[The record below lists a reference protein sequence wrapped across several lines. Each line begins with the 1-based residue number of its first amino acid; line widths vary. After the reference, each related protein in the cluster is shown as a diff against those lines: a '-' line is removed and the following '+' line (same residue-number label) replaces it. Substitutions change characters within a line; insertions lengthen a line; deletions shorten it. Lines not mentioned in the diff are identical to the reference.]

1 MRIVK
6 VIIVMLLSMVLF
18 TGCSGCETPQT
29 VYLIGEGYTFETIKV
44 KLENDEA
51 KEQFVLYYEVLAQD
65 ESTHYFSFTI
75 INNTETLKN
84 SNQFSYKDNLES
96 EFSFNENGYYEFS
109 NSKTFYISYKEANEE
124 VKNLIKDKNCSIE
137 LPIGTFTFS

>member
-29 VYLIGEGYTFETIKV
+29 VYLIGEEYTFETIKV

-65 ESTHYFSFTI
+65 ENVVLEQVGESLQLDKYLNVFKMYI
-75 INNTETLKN
+75 QENDINELMKIKNVINN
-84 SNQFSYKDNLES
+84 
-96 EFSFNENGYYEFS
+96 
-109 NSKTFYISYKEANEE
+109 
-124 VKNLIKDKNCSIE
+124 
-137 LPIGTFTFS
+137 

>member
-1 MRIVK
+1 MKIVK

-29 VYLIGEGYTFETIKV
+29 VYLIGEEYTFETIKV

-51 KEQFVLYYEVLAQD
+51 NEKFILYYEVLVQD

-84 SNQFSYKDNLES
+84 SNQFNYKDNLDS
-96 EFSFNENGYYEFS
+96 KIKFNENGYYEFS
-109 NSKTFYISYKEANEE
+109 NSRTFYISYKEANAE
-124 VKNLIKDKNCSIE
+124 VKSLIKDKICSIE

>member
-29 VYLIGEGYTFETIKV
+29 VYLIGEEYTFETIKV

-75 INNTETLKN
+75 INN
-84 SNQFSYKDNLES
+84 LES
-96 EFSFNENGYYEFS
+96 EISFNENGYYEFS

-124 VKNLIKDKNCSIE
+124 VKNLIKNKNCSIE

>member
-29 VYLIGEGYTFETIKV
+29 VYLIGDEYTFETIKV

-51 KEQFVLYYEVLAQD
+51 KEQFVLYYEV
-65 ESTHYFSFTI
+65 
-75 INNTETLKN
+75 LKN

>member
-1 MRIVK
+1 MKIVK

-29 VYLIGEGYTFETIKV
+29 VYLIGEEYTFETIKV

-51 KEQFVLYYEVLAQD
+51 NEKFILYYEVLVQD
-65 ESTHYFSFTI
+65 KRTHYFSFTI
-75 INNTETLKN
+75 TNNTETLKN
-84 SNQFSYKDNLES
+84 SNQFNYKDNLDS
-96 EFSFNENGYYEFS
+96 EIKFNENGYYEFS
-109 NSKTFYISYKEANEE
+109 NSRTFYISYKEANAE
-124 VKNLIKDKNCSIE
+124 VKSLIKDKICSIE

>member
-1 MRIVK
+1 MKIVK
-6 VIIVMLLSMVLF
+6 AIIVMLFSMVLV
-18 TGCSGCETPQT
+18 TSCSGGETPQT
-29 VYLIGEGYTFETIKV
+29 VYLIGEKYTFETIKV

-51 KEQFVLYYEVLAQD
+51 KEQFVLYYEVLVQD

-75 INNTETLKN
+75 INNTEDLKN

-96 EFSFNENGYYEFS
+96 EISFNENGYYEFS

-124 VKNLIKDKNCSIE
+124 VKNLIKNKICSIE

>member
-1 MRIVK
+1 MKIVK

-18 TGCSGCETPQT
+18 TGCSGRETPQT
-29 VYLIGEGYTFETIKV
+29 VYLIGEEYTFETIKV

-75 INNTETLKN
+75 INNTETLKIVI
-84 SNQFSYKDNLES
+84 SLVIKIILNQRLALMKTDIMNLA
-96 EFSFNENGYYEFS
+96 
-109 NSKTFYISYKEANEE
+109 I
-124 VKNLIKDKNCSIE
+124 VKHFIYPIKKQMKK
-137 LPIGTFTFS
+137 LRT